1 MSSNKSH
8 NKQTHQICHQQ
19 TRWPSIRNSISELKH
34 SLRYQI
40 SLYLLSVC
48 WKMYSCVCACAW
60 MCRCRRQDVQVLI
73 EASRHI
79 SVGCLLYLF
88 THYTHHWRSQMF
100 SLKTNKIQWPNW
112 CITVDYELWRLV
124 EERRRILDHYIFA
137 LSFLSSIYLLLFFP
151 RLISAAAD
159 WMSTILLH
167 MAWP

>member
-1 MSSNKSH
+1 
-8 NKQTHQICHQQ
+8 
-19 TRWPSIRNSISELKH
+19 
-34 SLRYQI
+34 
-40 SLYLLSVC
+40 
-48 WKMYSCVCACAW
+48 MYSCVCACAW

-79 SVGCLLYLF
+79 SVGCLLYLY

-137 LSFLSSIYLLLFFP
+137 LSFLSSIYLLLFFSSP
-151 RLISAAAD
+151 NLSGRRLDVYHTSTHGMALVRIYNAGLKCAARGSLQIQDAKKSPKIAI
-159 WMSTILLH
+159 WAPLH
-167 MAWP
+167 NFDGLYLRN